1 MTARSLCTRALGL
14 VVAVTG
20 IGCGSTGSTAPPEE
34 WELVLE
40 DNFDG
45 EANTPPDP
53 NLWQYDVGGDGWG
66 NEQLEYNTDRVE
78 NASHDGEGNL
88 QIIARRE
95 QFEGNDYTSAR
106 INTAGLFEQKYGRIE
121 ARIKLPPGAGLW
133 PAFWMLGANIDEVPW
148 PGCGEIDI
156 MESRGRRPQEIFG
169 TVHGPGYSGGESIGN
184 EFELPEGETFADDFH
199 IFAVEWDPSRISF
212 WVDGEVQNGVV
223 VGGEAYNIITT
234 SRVANQGEWVFNN
247 PFFLILNLAVGGTV
261 GGAVED
267 GIFPGEVLVDYVRA
281 YERSQ

>member
-20 IGCGSTGSTAPPEE
+20 IGCGSSTGSTAPPEE
-34 WELVLE
+34 WKLVLE
-40 DNFDG
+40 DNFEG

-106 INTAGLFEQKYGRIE
+106 INTAGLFEPKYGRIE

-133 PAFWMLGANIDEVPW
+133 PAFWMLGDNFGDVGW
-148 PGCGEIDI
+148 PRSGEIDI
-156 MESRGRRPQEIFG
+156 MEFVGRNPDVVFG
-169 TVHGPGYSGGESIGN
+169 SLHGPNYSGAEAFSR
-184 EFELPEGETFADDFH
+184 ETDLPDGGDFSDDFH
-199 IFAVEWDPSRISF
+199 VYRIDWDPGRIAF
-212 WVDGEVQNGVV
+212 RVDGELYQTRSSSEINAEG
-223 VGGEAYNIITT
+223 T
-234 SRVANQGEWVFNN
+234 WVFDH
-247 PFFLILNLAVGGTV
+247 PFFMILNVAVGGTL
-261 GGAVED
+261 GGQVSPETEFPAVM
-267 GIFPGEVLVDYVRA
+267 LVDYVRI
-281 YERSQ
+281 YERAQ